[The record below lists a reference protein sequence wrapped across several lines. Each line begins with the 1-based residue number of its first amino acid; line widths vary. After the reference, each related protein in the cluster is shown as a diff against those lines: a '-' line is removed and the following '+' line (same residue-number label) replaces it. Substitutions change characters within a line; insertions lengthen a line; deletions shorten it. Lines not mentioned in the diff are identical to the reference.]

1 MHRFAVCYGVVLL
14 GLNPL
19 LAADETPNPP
29 TNSIGMEFVEIQ
41 HTPPFAL
48 GKTEVTQSQF
58 KKVLGTTPWVDKE
71 SVETGDDNPA
81 VYVIWNDAMAFCRK
95 LTETDHKSGQ
105 LPAGE
110 LYRLPTEAEWEFA
123 CRAGTTTP
131 FAFGAEE
138 AQLDE
143 YGWFSGNVKEEKWA
157 HAVGTKKPNL
167 WGLYDMH
174 GNVWE
179 WCSDWSPAG
188 RGRVY
193 RGGSWMHGASGCQST
208 SRYDYGPSSRTSNVG
223 FRVARSQS
231 LK

>member
-48 GKTEVTQSQF
+48 GKTEVTQGQF
-58 KKVLGTTPWVDKE
+58 KKVLGTTPWADKE

-131 FAFGAEE
+131 FAFSAEE
-138 AQLDE
+138 SRSWTNTDGLAAMSKKKNGPTQSAQKNRTPGDSTTCTE
-143 YGWFSGNVKEEKWA
+143 TCGNGARIGARPAGAASIAV
-157 HAVGTKKPNL
+157 AVGCMVRLAVSRRAVTITAHQAAPVT
-167 WGLYDMH
+167 W
-174 GNVWE
+174 
-179 WCSDWSPAG
+179 
-188 RGRVY
+188 
-193 RGGSWMHGASGCQST
+193 AS
-208 SRYDYGPSSRTSNVG
+208 
-223 FRVARSQS
+223 A
-231 LK
+231 